1 MKKMISQGL
10 LLAVLFLLLTG
21 CGSGGDGKA
30 EVSKP
35 QETEN
40 TVSAGEWYE
49 LDADSGVLTVRLPDE
64 QQGFTWAFTIAD
76 ESMLELLTHKTTE
89 NQYVASFRALADGK
103 TQITFSYFRNDE
115 LNEVRLI
122 EARCKDGKVTEV
134 TFDSVMD
141 MTAAVD
147 DTRVTDLR
155 EANSLLTVLREHDAV
170 TCVSET
176 WDGENNWQYKV
187 VTQFTKNDGR
197 LWFDYEQSNESGE
210 AVYCQAGYVN
220 DDAPGA
226 YYETTAEGMK
236 YMEVYAASEYEAFIA
251 EHWLRRNTGDYE
263 TVLSDESNE
272 EYHNTTLTAR
282 RENDVTGAYSD
293 VIYFIDTE
301 IGLITGM
308 EETAYSSEDGSVT
321 GVTRCNV
328 FYDEPRMMEE
338 RAAFDILFADDP
350 CCLSVVINPGEEN
363 EEQQQFRISKSTQ
376 VEFGALEGF
385 DLFYD
390 ADCTQ
395 PMEWIDA
402 SQDQLTVYVKLNL
415 AEL

>member
-40 TVSAGEWYE
+40 TVSADKWYE

-76 ESMLELLTHKTTE
+76 ESMLELLTHETTE

-115 LNEVRLI
+115 LNEVRVI
-122 EARCKDGKVTEV
+122 EIRCKDGKVTEV
-134 TFDSVMD
+134 TSDGVVD
-141 MTAAVD
+141 MTIAVD
-147 DTRVTDLR
+147 DTRVSDLR
-155 EANSLLTVLREHDAV
+155 EANSLLTVLREHNAV

-187 VTQFTKNDGR
+187 VTQFTRNDGR
-197 LWFDYEQSNESGE
+197 LWFDYEQSDESGE
-210 AVYCQAGYVN
+210 AVYCQAGYGN
-220 DDAPGA
+220 DDVAGA

-263 TVLSDESNE
+263 TVLSEESNE
-272 EYHNTTLTAR
+272 EYHNTTLTTR

-301 IGLITGM
+301 TGLITGM
-308 EETAYSSEDGSVT
+308 GETEYSSEDGSVV

-338 RAAFDILFADDP
+338 RAAFGILFADEP
-350 CCLSVVINPGEEN
+350 CCLNLVINPGQEN

-376 VEFGALEGF
+376 VEFNALEGF
-385 DLFYD
+385 ELFYD
-390 ADCTQ
+390 KDCTQ

-402 SQDQLTVYVKLNL
+402 SQDALTVYVKLDP
-415 AEL
+415 AQS